1 MNDHDSSGLTIVGG
15 RPSEEGKEP
24 SGVSLGLQAL
34 LQRLA
39 ENPSLARDLVT
50 NPEGTLAA
58 EGLTLTPTEL
68 AMLHHLDVEDL
79 GQTRAVARG
88 AMRSATLTREM
99 KGISEQRRITRA
111 TRSVK
116 PTKGEQPGCVNKL
129 KAALKTAT
137 RGAEPAR
144 EEPSDVEAET
154 RRRLAAQLELV
165 APFAGDPDFYMG
177 ERTRGIRPM
186 SIYPTPFAV
195 AEALLRSSADFRA
208 AFLADSR
215 QAILTRPDLPLSDE
229 ERQTLLSESVRKRLE
244 HVARNG

>member
-1 MNDHDSSGLTIVGG
+1 MSDHNSPALTIVGG
-15 RPSEEGKEP
+15 RPNEDEKEP
-24 SGVSLGLQAL
+24 SGVSPGLQAL

-39 ENPSLARDLVT
+39 ENPSLARDLVA

-79 GQTRAVARG
+79 GQPRA
-88 AMRSATLTREM
+88 LTR
-99 KGISEQRRITRA
+99 GA
-111 TRSVK
+111 TRSVM
-116 PTKGEQPGCVNKL
+116 P
-129 KAALKTAT
+129 T
-137 RGAEPAR
+137 RGMPPDAE
-144 EEPSDVEAET
+144 EER

-165 APFAGDPDFYMG
+165 APFVGDQDFYMG
-177 ERTRGIRPM
+177 ERTRGIRPL

-195 AEALLRSSADFRA
+195 AEALLRTSEDFRT

-229 ERQTLLSESVRKRLE
+229 ERQALLSKPVLSRLE
-244 HVARNG
+244 QVARNA

>member
-1 MNDHDSSGLTIVGG
+1 MDGYDSSGLTIVGG
-15 RPSEEGKEP
+15 RPNEEGRD
-24 SGVSLGLQAL
+24 SSAISSGLQAL
-34 LQRLA
+34 LRRLA
-39 ENPSLARDLVT
+39 ENPSLAHDLVAD
-50 NPEGTLAA
+50 PDGTLAA
-58 EGLTLTPTEL
+58 EELTLTPAEL

-79 GQTRAVARG
+79 GQPRAVARG
-88 AMRSATLTREM
+88 AMRSAPTRGM
-99 KGISEQRRITRA
+99 KGIPEQRRITRA

-116 PTKGEQPGCVNKL
+116 PTKGEQLGCVNKL

-165 APFAGDPDFYMG
+165 APFVGDSDFYMG
-177 ERTRGIRPM
+177 ERTRGIRPL

-195 AEALLRSSADFRA
+195 AEALLRTSEDFRT

-229 ERQTLLSESVRKRLE
+229 ERHMLLSESVRKRLE
-244 HVARNG
+244 QVARNG

>member
-1 MNDHDSSGLTIVGG
+1 MTDGHSSNLTIVGG
-15 RPSEEGKEP
+15 RPNEEGNEP
-24 SGVSLGLQAL
+24 SGTSPGLQAL

-39 ENPSLARDLVT
+39 ENPSLARDLVAD
-50 NPEGTLAA
+50 PEGTLAA

-79 GQTRAVARG
+79 GQTRAITRGVTRG
-88 AMRSATLTREM
+88 A
-99 KGISEQRRITRA
+99 
-111 TRSVK
+111 V
-116 PTKGEQPGCVNKL
+116 PTKGM
-129 KAALKTAT
+129 
-137 RGAEPAR
+137 PA
-144 EEPSDVEAET
+144 DVEEET

-195 AEALLRSSADFRA
+195 AEALLRTSEDFRA

-215 QAILTRPDLPLSDE
+215 QAVLTRPDLPLSDE
-229 ERQTLLSESVRKRLE
+229 ERQMLLSQAVRERLE
-244 HVARNG
+244 QVARNG